1 MEASV
6 NVPDRWADT
15 AQGILRIVAGFI
27 FWMHG
32 AQKLLGLFGGLDG
45 QGATVEI
52 ASLIGVAGILEFVGG
67 ILIVIGL
74 FTRPVAFILCG
85 EMAYAFFTAHLSRG
99 TIWPL
104 ENGGEPAV
112 LYAFIFLFFAAAGS
126 GAFAVD
132 RILAKRKRV
141 GHI

>member
-1 MEASV
+1 MHA
-6 NVPDRWADT
+6 PDGWADR
-15 AQGILRIVAGFI
+15 AQGVLRIVAGFI

-32 AQKLLGLFGGLDG
+32 AQKLLGLFGGIGPDG
-45 QGATVEI
+45 GTVQI
-52 ASLIGVAGILEFVGG
+52 ASLIGVAGILEFFGG
-67 ILIVIGL
+67 ILIVMGL

-99 TIWPL
+99 SFWPVQ
-104 ENGGEPAV
+104 NGGEPAA
-112 LYAFIFLFFAAAGS
+112 LYCFIYLFFVAAGS

-132 RILAKRKRV
+132 RILARRKRV